1 MSKNEILTF
10 RYGQFRDLMSC
21 FAVYNGSAKIKKDKN
36 FMEMIN
42 LT

>member
-1 MSKNEILTF
+1 MSKTEILTF
-10 RYGQFRDLMSC
+10 KYGQFRDLMSC
-21 FAVYNGSAKIKKDKN
+21 FAVYNGSANIKNDKN